1 MMGGGSGFD
10 FSEETGYRDVFYA
23 GDCDHGVVELAKL
36 LGWEVRVCM
45 YCTQGSIYSRIEI
58 FAFC

>member
-36 LGWEVRVCM
+36 LGWEVRVC
-45 YCTQGSIYSRIEI
+45 IVLRVLSRIKI
-58 FAFC
+58 FAFF